1 LSIVDKKLEP
11 NNTRSEIAK
20 TLNWSTGKVAMA
32 DRWRIKQDMA
42 DKKTNVADMWRIKTI
57 LADAK
62 YQTKHR
68 IYHF

>member
-1 LSIVDKKLEP
+1 
-11 NNTRSEIAK
+11 
-20 TLNWSTGKVAMA
+20 MA

-62 YQTKHR
+62 YQTQHR
-68 IYHF
+68 IYRF